1 MNEFYLIG
9 LIFFDIYVVF
19 VYDGNLCI
27 SIFFVCK
34 IYYYFEKI
42 FIYFFMVCFYL
53 KLNVY

>member
-19 VYDGNLCI
+19 MYDGNLCI

-34 IYYYFEKI
+34 INYYFEFF
-42 FIYFFMVCFYL
+42 FIYFLIWFVF
-53 KLNVY
+53 N